1 MVASLLALAKSI
13 YYALS
18 ARANKIFQKQT
29 VFVFTESQSHD
40 QLIQKAYSK
49 HKAIFRS
56 CSGRYKQQLFCCFCL
71 FKFLCANPQRSG
83 AEGMHP
89 KTRLLEISCFSNMA
103 IFSW

>member
-40 QLIQKAYSK
+40 QLIQKASIQNTKPFLEAAAEDTNSNSSAAFVSSSFYAQILK
-49 HKAIFRS
+49 GQEQRECTRRLA
-56 CSGRYKQQLFCCFCL
+56 CL
-71 FKFLCANPQRSG
+71 K
-83 AEGMHP
+83 
-89 KTRLLEISCFSNMA
+89 
-103 IFSW
+103 